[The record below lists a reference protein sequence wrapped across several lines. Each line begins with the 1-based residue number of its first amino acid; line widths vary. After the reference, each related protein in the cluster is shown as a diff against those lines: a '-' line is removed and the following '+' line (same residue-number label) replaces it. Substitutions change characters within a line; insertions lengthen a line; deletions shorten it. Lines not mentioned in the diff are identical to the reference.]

1 MLKKRL
7 IFILYFQ
14 DGIFHLSRNFN
25 LQQVGDSKWL
35 IDKFNFSS
43 IGDYIDELIIIDVSR
58 NRSDKKNNK
67 SLQDSIKS
75 IMKGIFVPLTIGGGV
90 YEMDEAEKC
99 FDAGADK
106 ILINT
111 AAVIKSSFV
120 KDCVSKFGSQ
130 AVVGSIDIKKENNEY
145 RTYIKNGTEI
155 FSNFVQHI
163 NLIIDLKVG
172 ELFVNSIDRDG
183 TGIGCDI
190 ELASMLP
197 EISIPTIYAGGAG
210 KPEHLSEALSL
221 PNISAVGT
229 GNLFNFIGTGFQDSR
244 KHLSET
250 LSNIRKL

>member
-43 IGDYIDELIIIDVSR
+43 IGEHIDELIILDVSR

-67 SLQDSIKS
+67 TLQDSIRF

-90 YEMDEAEKC
+90 NKMDKAEKC
-99 FDAGADK
+99 FEAGADK
-106 ILINT
+106 ILLNT
-111 AAVIKSSFV
+111 AAAVKSPFV

-130 AVVGSIDIKKENNEY
+130 AVIGSIDVKKENNEY
-145 RTYIKNGTEI
+145 RTYIKNGTEQ
-155 FSNFVQHI
+155 FLNLLQHV
-163 NLIIDLKVG
+163 NLINNLKVG

-183 TGIGCDI
+183 TGTGCDI
-190 ELASMLP
+190 ELASKLP
-197 EISIPTIYAGGAG
+197 EIPIPIIFAGGAG
-210 KPEHLSEALSL
+210 KPQHLSEALSL

-229 GNLFNFIGTGFQDSR
+229 GNLFNFIGTGFEDSR
-244 KHLSET
+244 KHLSQNHT
-250 LSNIRKL
+250 NIRKL